1 MKNKVIAALAAGLI
15 VASATTAP
23 SVARADAV
31 TAGVVA
37 KLLLFGTAAANRGQ
51 ATPRTSVNTHY
62 ALTGQGKPV
71 RSLRQ
76 PPIPNV
82 VIRRHAPAQTCHGHH
97 GCGHYKKW

>member
-1 MKNKVIAALAAGLI
+1 MKIFLTTALAVTLALGTI
-15 VASATTAP
+15 SAPTQAQ
-23 SVARADAV
+23 ADAV

-37 KLLLFGTAAANRGQ
+37 KLLLFGAATANRNN
-51 ATPRTSVNTHY
+51 AAPKTSANTHY

-82 VIRRHAPAQTCHGHH
+82 VIQRHAPTCHGHH
-97 GCGHYKKW
+97 GCKTYKKW